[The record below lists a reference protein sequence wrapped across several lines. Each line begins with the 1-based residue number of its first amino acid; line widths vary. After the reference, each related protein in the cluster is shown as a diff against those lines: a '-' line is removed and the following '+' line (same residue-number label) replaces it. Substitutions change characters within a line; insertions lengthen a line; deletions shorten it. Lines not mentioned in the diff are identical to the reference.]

1 MDEKETESRAPWSA
15 WTQASNSNRSVASC
29 RVIAHLDLD
38 AFFAAVEE
46 KRDPSLRGK
55 PVIVGGGER
64 GVVAT
69 ANYEARRYG
78 VHSAMPIRTARTLC
92 PQGIFLP
99 GHHDLYRDYSRRLM
113 SLLGTYSP
121 LVEQVSL
128 DEAYVDLTGTERLF
142 GPPEMTARLIQK
154 RVKEELGLSISV
166 GLASNKLVAKV
177 ASDYRKPAGFTVVP
191 AGTEAE
197 FLAPL
202 AVQRLPGVGP
212 ALLKQLRSWG
222 VATIGDLAQV
232 PVRTLELSLGEW
244 GEALARRARGED
256 VSPVTPGQEI
266 KSISRE
272 HTFETDV
279 CDPRLLE
286 STLIALTEDV
296 CRRLRQS
303 SLEART
309 VTIKIRYAD
318 FATHTCSHTLAHP
331 LDVDEVFFREVR
343 ALFHQHWRKS
353 SSLRLV
359 GVGLSNL
366 APRVGQDDLFDQ
378 ELPLLRE
385 LDLKVDA
392 IRSKYGKNA
401 VRRGAT
407 LSDH

>member
-1 MDEKETESRAPWSA
+1 MEENKTESGAPWSA
-15 WTQASNSNRSVASC
+15 WTQASNTSGSVASC

-46 KRDPSLRGK
+46 NRDPSLRGK

-78 VHSAMPIRTARTLC
+78 VHSAMPLRTARGLC
-92 PQGIFLP
+92 PQAIVLP
-99 GHHDLYRDYSRRLM
+99 GHHELYRDYSRRLM

-142 GPPEMTARLIQK
+142 GPPESAAKLIQK
-154 RVKEELGLSISV
+154 RVQAELGLSISV

-177 ASDYRKPAGFTVVP
+177 ASDYRKPAGLTAVP
-191 AGTEAE
+191 RGMEAE

-202 AVQRLPGVGP
+202 SVQRLPGVGP
-212 ALLKQLRSWG
+212 ALLRQLRGWG
-222 VATIGDLAQV
+222 ATTIGDLAQV
-232 PVRTLELSLGEW
+232 PLRTLELSLGEW
-244 GEALARRARGED
+244 GQVLARRARGED
-256 VSPVTPGQEI
+256 ANPVLSREEV

-272 HTFETDV
+272 HTFEKDIA
-279 CDPRLLE
+279 DLRLLE
-286 STLIALTEDV
+286 STLISLTEDV
-296 CRRLRQS
+296 CRQLRDS
-303 SLEART
+303 FLEART

-318 FATHTCSHTLAHP
+318 FATHTRSHTLPHP

-343 ALFHQHWRKS
+343 ALFRKHWRKS
-353 SSLRLV
+353 LPLRLV

-366 APRVGQDDLFDQ
+366 APRAGQDDLFDQ

-385 LDLKVDA
+385 LDLKMDA
-392 IRSKYGKNA
+392 IRRKYGKNA

-407 LSDH
+407 LPED